1 MQWAIEISDLWKN
14 HSFEKPRAS
23 STRWYTTGFK
33 RDHFYSH
40 RMSFSSK
47 SSKKGP
53 SCRMGRKV
61 ELKISGH
68 DVVNYGI
75 GSSISCCE
83 HLFKANLIAMSSADP
98 PTNGQ
103 NASKAEP
110 RWLTKN
116 LRNTAKIL
124 SCMKPSLLPNV
135 WSIVL
140 RHLEQNKRQLDVRRQ
155 VDELLPWNKF
165 SDCGSGEKSL

>member
-1 MQWAIEISDLWKN
+1 MFCTSLQ
-14 HSFEKPRAS
+14 
-23 STRWYTTGFK
+23 TTSY
-33 RDHFYSH
+33 R
-40 RMSFSSK
+40 SK
-47 SSKKGP
+47 SGLKKSGKN
-53 SCRMGRKV
+53 STFLGQEKAEFHFSETREIHLMGRKV

>member
-1 MQWAIEISDLWKN
+1 MENSTFLGQEKAEFHFSETREIHL
-14 HSFEKPRAS
+14 
-23 STRWYTTGFK
+23 
-33 RDHFYSH
+33 
-40 RMSFSSK
+40 
-47 SSKKGP
+47 
-53 SCRMGRKV
+53 MGRKV

-135 WSIVL
+135 
-140 RHLEQNKRQLDVRRQ
+140 
-155 VDELLPWNKF
+155 
-165 SDCGSGEKSL
+165 